1 MSQCPKI
8 TLQIYTKQINFPR
21 NSSVRV
27 ILGPRGTPDIL
38 SLIRNWFSWL
48 AYWCAS
54 LNIDSRP
61 DKHIPKLDALSRL
74 PLKHLDQ
81 RFAVS
86 YQNLNISFI
95 TEWYNLYGNPKTGK
109 TPCSQTPRCF
119 WYFTAKGLPN
129 NQQQQHKL
137 YLHHYIYVVTVLQK
151 LYHKKTNKQ
160 TNKS

>member
-21 NSSVRV
+21 NSSVRA
-27 ILGPRGTPDIL
+27 ILVPRGTPDIL
-38 SLIRNWFSWL
+38 SLIRNWFQWL
-48 AYWCAS
+48 AYLMCFTKYGLQTWQTYS
-54 LNIDSRP
+54 
-61 DKHIPKLDALSRL
+61 KLDGLSRL

-81 RFAVS
+81 RFALS
-86 YQNLNISFI
+86 YQNLNVSFI

-109 TPCSQTPRCF
+109 TSCSQTPRCF

-137 YLHHYIYVVTVLQK
+137 YLHDYNYVVTILQK
-151 LYHKKTNKQ
+151 L
-160 TNKS
+160 